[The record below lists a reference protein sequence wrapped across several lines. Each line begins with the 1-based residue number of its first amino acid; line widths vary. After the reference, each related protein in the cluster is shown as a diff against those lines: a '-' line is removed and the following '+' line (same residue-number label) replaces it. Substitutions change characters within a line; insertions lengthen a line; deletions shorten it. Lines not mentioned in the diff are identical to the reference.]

1 MSLMPTGTDYRF
13 LYVVL
18 YNKGKGFSFGMPQES
33 KSIEQMLMDK
43 DYEIVYSPE
52 YDGDITV
59 GKKDGDVIGV
69 ANLYGPWAIN
79 LSAHT

>member
-1 MSLMPTGTDYRF
+1 MPTGTDYRF

-18 YNKGKGFSFGMPQES
+18 YNKGKGFSFGTNHS
-33 KSIEQMLMDK
+33 TKTIEQMLIAE

-52 YDGDITV
+52 YDGDIVV

-69 ANLYGPWAIN
+69 ASLYGLWAIN
-79 LSAHT
+79 LSEHT

>member
-1 MSLMPTGTDYRF
+1 MPTGTDYRF

-18 YNKGKGFSFGMPQES
+18 YNKGKGFYFGMPQES
-33 KSIEQMLMDK
+33 KSIEQMLIDK

-69 ANLYGPWAIN
+69 ASLYGLWAIN
-79 LSAHT
+79 LSEHT

>member
-1 MSLMPTGTDYRF
+1 MPTGTDYRF

-18 YNKGKGFSFGMPQES
+18 YNKGKGFSFEVNHSMPAS
-33 KSIEQMLMDK
+33 KTIEQMLMDK
-43 DYEIVYSPE
+43 DYEIVYSPA

-69 ANLYGPWAIN
+69 ASLYGLWAIN
-79 LSAHT
+79 LSEHT

>member
-1 MSLMPTGTDYRF
+1 MPTGTDYRF

-18 YNKGKGFSFGMPQES
+18 YNKGKGFSFSTQRES
-33 KSIEQMLMDK
+33 KSIEQLLID
-43 DYEIVYSPE
+43 DNYEIVYSPE

-59 GKKDGDVIGV
+59 GKKDSDVIGV

-79 LSAHT
+79 LSEHT

>member
-1 MSLMPTGTDYRF
+1 MPTGTDYRF

-43 DYEIVYSPE
+43 DYEIVYSPA

-69 ANLYGPWAIN
+69 ASLYGLWAIN
-79 LSAHT
+79 LSEHT

>member
-1 MSLMPTGTDYRF
+1 MPTGTDYRF

-18 YNKGKGFSFGMPQES
+18 YNKGKGYNFGISNES
-33 KSIEQMLMDK
+33 KSIEQMLIEDN
-43 DYEIVYSPE
+43 YEIIYSPE
-52 YDGDITV
+52 YDGDIIV

-79 LSAHT
+79 LSEHT

>member
-1 MSLMPTGTDYRF
+1 MPTGTDYRF

-18 YNKGKGFSFGMPQES
+18 YNKGKGFNFGGSQKS
-33 KSIEQMLMDK
+33 KSIEQLLID
-43 DYEIVYSPE
+43 DNYEIVYSPE

-59 GKKDGDVIGV
+59 GKKNGDVIGV

-79 LSAHT
+79 LSEHT